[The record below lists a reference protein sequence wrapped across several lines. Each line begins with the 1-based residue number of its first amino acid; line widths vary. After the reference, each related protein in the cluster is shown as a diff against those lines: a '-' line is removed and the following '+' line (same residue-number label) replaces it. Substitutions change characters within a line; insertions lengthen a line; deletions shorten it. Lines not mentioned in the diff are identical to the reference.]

1 MMASESC
8 AMYTGYL
15 LQFLHLTLLVY
26 KKYKGIFKTYYLLC
40 QRSYQYQR
48 SITVHIETCRQPFHL
63 HASCIADGTV
73 FFDASSGD
81 ITIDEQNNHVSI
93 TQGDWRGRMHDF
105 AALEQDH

>member
-8 AMYTGYL
+8 AMCT
-15 LQFLHLTLLVY
+15 HRVPSSVLTLDTFI

>member
-15 LQFLHLTLLVY
+15 LQFLHLTLLLKNIKEFSKHIIYFAKEVTNTKEVLLY
-26 KKYKGIFKTYYLLC
+26 TY
-40 QRSYQYQR
+40 
-48 SITVHIETCRQPFHL
+48 IETCRQPFHL

>member
-1 MMASESC
+1 
-8 AMYTGYL
+8 MYTGYL
-15 LQFLHLTLLVY
+15 LQFLHLTLLL

-48 SITVHIETCRQPFHL
+48 SELLGTHVDNLHL